1 MGPRPLEAFNVLKS
15 HLSLGDLVTYL
26 KTNHIEIYVMP
37 GGKVCLLS
45 KTDAYLL
52 NAKNALI
59 HGQGLEQD
67 GFREARI
74 YDWFRD
80 LPGAVSKWSDLYK
93 QNELLKP
100 ELGLKKTPLSVL
112 DSMRGAGLDTGV
124 LQQDSWGNLS
134 FKTWEGKYHTGS
146 DYSWKEPDKILE
158 GRLEVI
164 TEKNRHFFKS
174 RGLEELVSRDDGVKA
189 QVEHMFKLNGWD
201 PAPASKDIQL
211 IKGLWT
217 TLNPAEFDRLFVGMQ
232 QNEYLH
238 KFLVE
243 QMAKGDLHL
252 LQLDHLV

>member
-1 MGPRPLEAFNVLKS
+1 M
-15 HLSLGDLVTYL
+15 
-26 KTNHIEIYVMP
+26 
-37 GGKVCLLS
+37 
-45 KTDAYLL
+45 
-52 NAKNALI
+52 
-59 HGQGLEQD
+59 
-67 GFREARI
+67 
-74 YDWFRD
+74 
-80 LPGAVSKWSDLYK
+80 PGAVSKWSDLYK

-124 LQQDSWGNLS
+124 LQQDSSGNLS

-164 TEKNRHFFKS
+164 TGKNRHFFKS
-174 RGLEELVSRDDGVKA
+174 RGLEELVSRDGGVKS

-211 IKGLWT
+211 IKGLWA

-232 QNEYLH
+232 QNKYLH
-238 KFLVE
+238 EFLVD